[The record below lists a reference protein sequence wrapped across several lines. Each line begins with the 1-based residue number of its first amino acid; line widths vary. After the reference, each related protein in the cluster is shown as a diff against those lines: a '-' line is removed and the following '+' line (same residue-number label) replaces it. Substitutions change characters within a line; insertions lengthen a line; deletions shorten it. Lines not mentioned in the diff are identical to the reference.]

1 MGRAY
6 IRNLRERGAART
18 CGLWIG
24 GDCFALSVK
33 AKERLVPLPEA
44 TLRASSA
51 METHKNPR
59 WLFPTRAATNPIG
72 RGTLVPLSAQAA
84 GIGSG

>member
-1 MGRAY
+1 
-6 IRNLRERGAART
+6 
-18 CGLWIG
+18 
-24 GDCFALSVK
+24 
-33 AKERLVPLPEA
+33 
-44 TLRASSA
+44 